1 MVKSIGTGGPSNPT
15 DSWWPEESVVL
26 EALSG
31 MIRPACIEAALRA
44 TGRKEKRKRRLPAAA
59 VLWLVIAFG
68 IWSESNVPTIWRR
81 LGGTLRALLRGR
93 RKKRPPV
100 KSAFSEARRRLGV
113 APLRRVFRETARP
126 IATDR
131 TMGAFYH
138 GLRLK
143 VIDGVH
149 LDVPDTVGNVA
160 AFGRSVTTRW
170 GENVPAAYPQIVAV
184 CLSEVGTHVIL
195 DALVKPG
202 RTGERKPARVLL
214 KRVSEGDLV
223 LWDRGFYG
231 YDLLAEAIA
240 QGAHVL
246 GRLPAGVIVKPI
258 ECLADGS
265 FLAKVYPDASHRRKD
280 RGGLLV
286 RIVRYTIDDPT
297 RTGHQ
302 EEHRLVT
309 TLLDDRTHPALDLI
323 QVYHDRWEIEIVN
336 DEVKTHLLARLVHLR
351 SRTPWGIVQEF
362 YGLLLAYNAVRNL
375 MHEAALAEDIAPR
388 RLSFVD
394 SVRLIRDTVQDM
406 RNAPTKQLPVL
417 YQGLLA
423 LIGQCQ
429 LPPRENRINPRV
441 VKRKMSKFAK
451 KRPEHYRL
459 PHPEK
464 PFRETVV
471 MLNPTLFTTRP
482 GLSDHSALPWV

>member
-1 MVKSIGTGGPSNPT
+1 MVKSIGIGAPSAPR
-15 DSWWPEESVVL
+15 DSWWPEESVLL

-31 MIRPACIEAALRA
+31 MIQPACIEAALKA
-44 TGRKEKRKRRLPAAA
+44 TGRKEKRVRRLPAAA
-59 VLWLVIAFG
+59 VLWLVIGFG

-81 LGGTLRALLRGR
+81 LRGTVRALLRGR
-93 RKKRPPV
+93 KKKRPPV

-113 APLRRVFRETARP
+113 PPLRRVFRETARP

-131 TMGAFYH
+131 TIGAFYH

-149 LDVPDTVGNVA
+149 LDVPDTAGNVA
-160 AFGRSVTTRW
+160 AFGRSGTTRF
-170 GENVPAAYPQIVAV
+170 GEKVPAAYPQILAV

-202 RTGERKPARVLL
+202 RSGEQKAARTLL
-214 KRVSEGDLV
+214 KGVGKGDVL
-223 LWDRGFYG
+223 LWDRGFYS
-231 YDLLAEAIA
+231 YDLLAEAVGR
-240 QGAHVL
+240 GAHVL
-246 GRLPAGVIVKPI
+246 GRVPAQVIAEPI
-258 ECLADGS
+258 KTLRDGS
-265 FLAKVYPDASHRRKD
+265 FLAKIYPDAYHRHKD
-280 RGGLLV
+280 RKGVLV
-286 RIVRYTIDDPT
+286 RIIRYSIDDPT
-297 RTGHQ
+297 RTGHR
-302 EEHRLVT
+302 EEHRLVS
-309 TLLDDRTHPALDLI
+309 TLPDDRTDPALDLI
-323 QVYHDRWEIEIVN
+323 EVYHERWEIEIVN

-362 YGLLLAYNAVRNL
+362 YGVLLAYNAVRHL

-388 RLSFVD
+388 RLSFID

-459 PHPEK
+459 PQPKK

-471 MLNPTLFTTRP
+471 MLN
-482 GLSDHSALPWV
+482 